1 MHFTF
6 SAGHCSH
13 CLLLFWDGGVQKEGE
28 GRGSM
33 IGHGA
38 KTGLGAPSLEAWCRG
53 ELLCKQGG
61 KICIQDALFPLC
73 EQGGKIS
80 TQDALCPL
88 LLCTVFPMSVAIAN
102 HILSPTPKEWQ
113 GPVVP
118 PVWDPWCPQFGT
130 HEAREG
136 SFSTQALKCHSKLGL
151 PTSFLMSVGAGGLSG
166 RAL

>member
-1 MHFTF
+1 
-6 SAGHCSH
+6 
-13 CLLLFWDGGVQKEGE
+13 
-28 GRGSM
+28 M

-38 KTGLGAPSLEAWCRG
+38 KTGLGAPSSEAWCRG
-53 ELLCKQGG
+53 ELLCK
-61 KICIQDALFPLC
+61 
-73 EQGGKIS
+73 QGGKIS